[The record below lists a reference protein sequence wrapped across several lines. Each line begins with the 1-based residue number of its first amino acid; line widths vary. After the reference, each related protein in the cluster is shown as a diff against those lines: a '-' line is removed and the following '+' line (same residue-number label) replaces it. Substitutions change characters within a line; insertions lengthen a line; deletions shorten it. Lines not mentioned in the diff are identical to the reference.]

1 MKKFVIAAAALA
13 VITVSAVEVD
23 VKGDFAQV
31 QKNGS
36 PVGWYANAWE
46 GYKPA
51 PRYEVITED
60 GARALH
66 FTEIKGKY
74 GFSWGT
80 SLRFAA
86 KAGDKVTVTAK
97 VKGSGS
103 VCFGLQAF
111 LANGD
116 WTGVLPASSITLTK
130 EWKDVKVELNVAD
143 VKNKVTGKVMLT
155 FGASPNSELYIAGVK
170 VDCSGK

>member
-31 QKNGS
+31 QKNGI

-97 VKGSGS
+97 AKGSGS
-103 VCFGLQAF
+103 VCFGLHDNRPTAF
-111 LANGD
+111 PLHNNERRLIDYFVSPLGSANQSVPPE
-116 WTGVLPASSITLTK
+116 WNSNEALRETGCWL
-130 EWKDVKVELNVAD
+130 
-143 VKNKVTGKVMLT
+143 
-155 FGASPNSELYIAGVK
+155 
-170 VDCSGK
+170 